1 MCKLFGV
8 NEEVLEKKKSCYTAK
23 EILQQPELW
32 KETLEIFEKSEKS
45 LREYLKKIDFGKEFD
60 VIFTGAG
67 SSEFIGNSLYQIL
80 NKRFDHKVKSCASTD
95 IVVSPEDFISRDKK
109 TLLVSFG
116 RSGDSPESVGA
127 VELAQTVCKNIYH
140 IFITCNK
147 DGALSKYAD
156 GKTNCLAINLSS
168 ETHDKSFA
176 MTSSFTNMLFA
187 AYLVFSLDRI
197 EEIESDLNEI
207 VLSAGNYLKSDY
219 VIARDLVSDFD
230 FSRIVYLGDEALKG
244 IAQESALKMLELT
257 AGKIVT
263 MYDSPLGFRHGPKS
277 IIDEHTLTVLYLSDD
292 EYRRKY
298 ELDLLREISLQRQG
312 NKIALVFNNVDED
325 VKSLADYCIDMNT
338 AKNKDTLMLG
348 LEYILFAQS
357 LAVFKSLSMKLTPDN
372 PCPTGEVNRVVKGV
386 ILYKYE

>member
-1 MCKLFGV
+1 
-8 NEEVLEKKKSCYTAK
+8 
-23 EILQQPELW
+23 
-32 KETLEIFEKSEKS
+32 
-45 LREYLKKIDFGKEFD
+45 
-60 VIFTGAG
+60 
-67 SSEFIGNSLYQIL
+67 
-80 NKRFDHKVKSCASTD
+80 
-95 IVVSPEDFISRDKK
+95 
-109 TLLVSFG
+109 
-116 RSGDSPESVGA
+116 
-127 VELAQTVCKNIYH
+127 
-140 IFITCNK
+140 
-147 DGALSKYAD
+147 
-156 GKTNCLAINLSS
+156 
-168 ETHDKSFA
+168 

-197 EEIESDLNEI
+197 EEIESDLNEV
-207 VLSAGNYLKSDY
+207 VLSAGNYLNSDY

>member
-1 MCKLFGV
+1 MSIFELSGEQMKTSKSEFTI
-8 NEEVLEKKKSCYTAK
+8 NE
-23 EILQQPELW
+23 IFQQPVTW
-32 KETLEIFEKSEKS
+32 KKTFDQILHSKEEIRNFLSNVFS
-45 LREYLKKIDFGKEFD
+45 DSDYD

-95 IVVSPEDFISRDKK
+95 IVVSPEDFISKNKK

-156 GKTNCLAINLSS
+156 GKTNCLAVNLSP

-197 EEIESDLNEI
+197 EEIGSDLNEV
-207 VLSAGNYLKSDY
+207 VLSADNYLNSDY

-230 FSRIVYLGDEALKG
+230 FSRIVYLGDESLKG

-257 AGKIVT
+257 AGKVVT

-312 NKIALVFNNVDED
+312 NKIALVFNNADED
-325 VKSLADYCIDMNT
+325 VRLLADYCIDMNT

-386 ILYKYE
+386 TLYKYE

>member
-1 MCKLFGV
+1 MSIFEISSEQMKTSKSEFTI
-8 NEEVLEKKKSCYTAK
+8 NE
-23 EILQQPELW
+23 IFQQPGTWEKTYNQILDS
-32 KETLEIFEKSEKS
+32 KEEIKTFLTEVFSAS
-45 LREYLKKIDFGKEFD
+45 DYD

-95 IVVSPEDFISRDKK
+95 IVVSPEDFISREKK

-127 VELAQTVCKNIYH
+127 VELAQAICKNIYH

-147 DGALSKYAD
+147 DGALSKYAS
-156 GKTNCLAINLSS
+156 GRKNCLAVNLSP

-176 MTSSFTNMLFA
+176 MTSSFSNMLFA
-187 AYLVFSLDRI
+187 AYLIFSLDKI
-197 EEIESDLNEI
+197 EEIKSDLDEVVI
-207 VLSAGNYLKSDY
+207 SARNYLSTDFTLAKD
-219 VIARDLVSDFD
+219 VVKNFD
-230 FSRIVYLGDEALKG
+230 FSRIVYLGNEALKG

-257 AGKIVT
+257 AGKVVT

-277 IIDEHTLTVLYLSDD
+277 VINEKTLTVLYLSDD

-298 ELDLLREISLQRQG
+298 ELDLLKEISLQRQG
-312 NKIALVFNNVDED
+312 NKLVLIFNNANED
-325 VKSLADYCIDMNT
+325 VKVLADYCVHMDT
-338 AKNKDTLMLG
+338 AAKKDTLLLG

-357 LAVFKSLSMKLTPDN
+357 LAVFKSLSMNLTPDN

-386 ILYKYE
+386 TLYKYE